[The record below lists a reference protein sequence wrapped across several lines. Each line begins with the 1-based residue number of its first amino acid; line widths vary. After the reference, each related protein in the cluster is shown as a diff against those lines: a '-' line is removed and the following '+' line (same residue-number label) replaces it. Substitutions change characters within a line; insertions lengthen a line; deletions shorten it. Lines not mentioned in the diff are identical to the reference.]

1 MWHRPLARPMRGLP
15 KLTVGCGPA
24 GWGLFHQL
32 WTLPDCCH
40 CPLATSNTPNGT
52 NTNNRRYNA
61 VLACGLC
68 RVMKE
73 RKKAGWSWQGGEP
86 MEPKLPGRQTRHP
99 RHPALQANSHMAK
112 KEEMSDGIQQKNE
125 LDGVRRGLQRSATAS
140 PVPSAV
146 CNCSIPDLNP
156 ITHEIKSR
164 PIGSANNGARGSV
177 ELSGQLCSGRSTT
190 FQAPSSCCGPA
201 QSTASQSLPPNF
213 GIDCR
218 VGGAVA
224 IPCDPA
230 QERLFVPPVDQKN
243 PTDNSGVSSAHLTW
257 SAKKT
262 KTTAGRKNGF
272 INDRQRHIQ

>member
-1 MWHRPLARPMRGLP
+1 
-15 KLTVGCGPA
+15 
-24 GWGLFHQL
+24 
-32 WTLPDCCH
+32 
-40 CPLATSNTPNGT
+40 
-52 NTNNRRYNA
+52 
-61 VLACGLC
+61 
-68 RVMKE
+68 
-73 RKKAGWSWQGGEP
+73 

-112 KEEMSDGIQQKNE
+112 KEEMSDGIQQTNE

-224 IPCDPA
+224 IPATLPRNAC
-230 QERLFVPPVDQKN
+230 
-243 PTDNSGVSSAHLTW
+243 SSRPLT
-257 SAKKT
+257 KKT
-262 KTTAGRKNGF
+262 QPPTQGSRRL
-272 INDRQRHIQ
+272 I